1 MGSGGERTPPRGP
14 CALRELGRGTSSLP
28 SPDSLCFPKPRDTR
42 RSLRTERLQCAV
54 VRSCTPVETY
64 ELGLEG
70 RLLSVDSRRVPLFRF
85 DVCVIGSGAAG
96 SAAAL
101 AAAEQGAE
109 VALLCKAGL
118 RDTNTVYAQG
128 GMAAVLTEE
137 DSVESHVADT
147 LRVGCGLSEPARV
160 EAVVRGGPEAVRWL
174 LELGAEFDREEDGSL
189 QLLREGGHSRA
200 RIIHAGGD
208 TTGREIQR
216 AVTLAVQGHARITSF
231 EGVLALDILC
241 ESDGSAQGV
250 LVRMPTGERA
260 VIAAGQVILAS
271 GGAGQ
276 IYRETTNPA
285 IATGDGLAIAF
296 RAGAVLRDLE
306 FVQFHP
312 TMLYIAG
319 AARVL
324 ISETVR
330 GAGGVLRDRAGE
342 RFMQR
347 AHPDAELAPR
357 DVVSR
362 AVFRRM
368 VQTGDTNCY
377 LDLSQVSGD
386 PHRLFPSISHIC
398 RFFGI
403 DIATDPVPVRPG
415 AHYMVGGIEVDE
427 HGATSVRGLWAAG
440 ECASSGL
447 HGANRMG
454 SNSLLE
460 ALVMGLTAGRCA
472 AAVASGG
479 GLREFVVRPPRDR
492 PSPPAGME
500 VNTQDVTY
508 SLKSLMWRQLG
519 IERERES
526 MEEACHRIALWARAV
541 QELAPER
548 PTTFELINMLTVAH
562 LVGIAALHREESRGV
577 HYRTDYPE
585 TSDAPALHTRLEPCF
600 EGGQIR
606 SVRITDGALATA
618 PLQST
623 SA

>member
-1 MGSGGERTPPRGP
+1 MEH
-14 CALRELGRGTSSLP
+14 
-28 SPDSLCFPKPRDTR
+28 
-42 RSLRTERLQCAV
+42 
-54 VRSCTPVETY
+54 Y

-70 RLLSVDSRRVPLFRF
+70 RLLSVDSRRVPLYRF
-85 DVCVIGSGAAG
+85 DLCVIGSGAAG

-101 AAAEQGAE
+101 AAAEAGVE
-109 VALLCKAGL
+109 VAVVTKAGL
-118 RDTNTVYAQG
+118 SETNTVHAQG

-147 LRVGCGLSEPARV
+147 LGVGCGLAEPDRV
-160 EAVVRGGPEAVRWL
+160 ESVVRGGPEAVRWL
-174 LELGAEFDREEDGSL
+174 LELGARFDRGEDGAL

-208 TTGREIQR
+208 ATGREIQR
-216 AVTLAVQGHARITSF
+216 AVRGAVERHPNITTF
-231 EGVLALDILC
+231 EHVLVLDVLC
-241 ESDGSAQGV
+241 DPDGRAQGV
-250 LVRMPTGERA
+250 LVRMPTGDRA

-285 IATGDGLAIAF
+285 IATGDGVAIGF
-296 RAGAVLRDLE
+296 RAGAVVRDLE

-330 GAGGVLRDRAGE
+330 GAGGILRDRSGV
-342 RFMQR
+342 RFMED
-347 AHPDAELAPR
+347 AHPAAELAPR

-368 VQTGDTNCY
+368 VDTGDTNCY
-377 LDLSQVSGD
+377 LDLSRVEGD
-386 PHRLFPSISHIC
+386 PHQLFPGISHIC

-415 AHYMVGGIEVDE
+415 AHYLVGGLEVDE
-427 HGATSVRGLWAAG
+427 DGRTCVPGLWAAG

-460 ALVMGLTAGRCA
+460 ALVLGLRAGREA
-472 AAVASGG
+472 ARVAPGG
-479 GLREFVVRPPRDR
+479 GLRNFIVRPPRDR
-492 PSPPAGME
+492 QAAPAGME
-500 VNTQDVTY
+500 VNVQDVTY
-508 SLKSLMWRQLG
+508 SLKSLMWRELG
-519 IERERES
+519 IERDGPS
-526 MEEACHRIALWARAV
+526 MEEACRRIELWTRAV
-541 QELAPER
+541 QELAPEE
-548 PTTFELINMLTVAH
+548 PATFELINMLTVAR
-562 LVGIAALHREESRGV
+562 LVGISARHRNESRGV

-585 TSDAPALHTRLEPCF
+585 TREECRRHTRLTPCF
-600 EGGQIR
+600 AHGKIE
-606 SVRITDGALATA
+606 SVEVTDSA
-618 PLQST
+618 PVTDAVPAT